1 MMSDIL
7 LTLME
12 KVELG
17 ELTKDEAINMTLDEI
32 LELCVEQFLGVWNGE
47 KWSVDDF
54 SPNFPFAYIF

>member
-17 ELTKDEAINMTLDEI
+17 ELTKDEAINLTLDEI
-32 LELCVEQFLGVWNGE
+32 LELCVE
-47 KWSVDDF
+47 
-54 SPNFPFAYIF
+54 